1 LRSLMN
7 IAKNSVGC
15 FPTGLKLLYKILE
28 KNLSDSH
35 DLSSIIIDSV
45 GETFL
50 YVALVMIF

>member
-1 LRSLMN
+1 MN